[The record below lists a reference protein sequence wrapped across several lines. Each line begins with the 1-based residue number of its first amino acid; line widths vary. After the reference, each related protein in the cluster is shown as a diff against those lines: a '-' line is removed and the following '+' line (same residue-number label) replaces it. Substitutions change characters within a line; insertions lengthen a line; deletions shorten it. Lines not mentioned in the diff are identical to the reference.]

1 MVNLTKGVGSAVGNM
16 AEDFSP
22 LGTIFKSLK
31 LILLCRYF
39 VKAIIFGATI
49 YLKTRQ
55 GEI

>member
-22 LGTIFKSLK
+22 LGIIYKFSKLK
-31 LILLCRYF
+31 IPSRYF

-49 YLKTRQ
+49 YLKPR
-55 GEI
+55 